1 MMKTKIDSETGEVVA
16 YRDDLPGGPIVTG
29 KDLEE
34 ATQKFNEAM
43 TVYQVAMQYTV
54 FGDRLN

>member
-1 MMKTKIDSETGEVVA
+1 MKTKIDSETGEVVA
-16 YRDDLPGGPIVTG
+16 YCDDLPGGPVVTG

-43 TVYQVAMQYTV
+43 NAYRVAMQYIV